1 MRRLTV
7 LAAATVSLL
16 MLRVGLPAGEA
27 VAQQKSLKEQLVGT
41 WMLVSSHS
49 VGSDG
54 SKLDLFGSNPKRI
67 LIYTSDG
74 HFALVNTRS
83 TSPRSR
89 PAAEIGGL
97 RRNTRPWCKDRS
109 PTSAHI

>member
-1 MRRLTV
+1 MSIEIIKGSKIMKRLDV

-16 MLRVGLPAGEA
+16 MLRVGLPAAEA

-54 SKLDLFGSNPKRI
+54 SKIDQYGPNAKGI

-83 TSPRSR
+83 DLPKIASNSR
-89 PAAEIGGL
+89 
-97 RRNTRPWCKDRS
+97 DRAT
-109 PTSAHI
+109 PEE